1 MAGPLLDRL
10 GRLARDRLAGT
21 LAAGAAPEARAEAMS
36 NSRAIGAAVAA
47 GIAAMAL
54 RALDRGEEARAV
66 IVAGSREAAALARD
80 PDLAPVQ
87 SFTMPPQE
95 GNGAN

>member
-1 MAGPLLDRL
+1 
-10 GRLARDRLAGT
+10 
-21 LAAGAAPEARAEAMS
+21 MS

-54 RALDRGEEARAV
+54 KALDRGEEARTV

-87 SFTMPPQE
+87 QSFTMPPGE